1 METEFEGFVIT
12 GAGIAGL
19 ATALALHSMVLEK
32 AESLRATGGG
42 IEIWTNAWKALT
54 VLGIAD
60 YLREQHPI
68 PLQSFEL
75 ITLDGGGMIRNFSLQ
90 ANDRCVKRTALLE
103 ALATLALPPVTIK
116 FNSRVLRVRQS
127 LSSKYS
133 SETELEDGTVIR
145 AKLRQNITRSTK
157 KQKKY

>member
-1 METEFEGFVIT
+1 
-12 GAGIAGL
+12 
-19 ATALALHSMVLEK
+19 MVLEK

-90 ANDRCVKRTALLE
+90 ANDSGHELRCVKRTALLE